1 MSNSDA
7 AAYIYKLLLMIHH
20 VSTEYCCFQFSGH
33 DVMKLFDLELLKKG
47 YFTGYDIKTNPTA
60 ANAFGT
66 AAFRFG
72 HSLVQHSLV
81 RCDRSHH
88 RLHSSE
94 YTVITCQMTI
104 TFSKIYLTLS
114 LQDYQL

>member
-1 MSNSDA
+1 MSELYA
-7 AAYIYKLLLMIHH
+7 ITHEQLL
-20 VSTEYCCFQFSGH
+20 CFQFSGH
-33 DVMKLFDLELLKKG
+33 DVMKLFDLELMKKG
-47 YFTGYDIKTNPTA
+47 YFAGYDIKTNPTA

-88 RLHSSE
+88 RLLSSE
-94 YTVITCQMTI
+94 CRN
-104 TFSKIYLTLS
+104 LS
-114 LQDYQL
+114 HHS

>member
-1 MSNSDA
+1 
-7 AAYIYKLLLMIHH
+7 
-20 VSTEYCCFQFSGH
+20 
-33 DVMKLFDLELLKKG
+33 MKLFDLELMKKG

-72 HSLVQHSLV
+72 HSLVQHSLM

-88 RLHSSE
+88 RLFPSE
-94 YTVITCQMTI
+94 YPIISQQMAI
-104 TFSKIYLTLS
+104 TFCNTH
-114 LQDYQL
+114 